1 MHKCSYTD
9 RIEIQNK
16 KITRIIKASYN
27 DKSVEVFKENE
38 KSQYLSRYLYYYNIC
53 GYLVEFPG
61 EIEKHKYTSGSYTV
75 KRTPYYKAKVKP
87 NLYIIN
93 KPSKTDVEKIL
104 QLHPNFKY
112 VLDKVK
118 VNSNAKLMEI
128 LQIWLQHKE
137 IEFLFALK
145 LNQLAFNKSFYSLK
159 NETRK
164 QVLRFYKQ
172 NKNNKYL
179 YSLPLQTVQI
189 IVKNKIP
196 TNEIKSFIE
205 FSDITKIKN
214 YKTYLYLKK
223 KTLENEDLFEN
234 AILYKD
240 YLSLLKKTKH
250 SLKEDYWKYPKDIR
264 EWHNRIHE
272 EINLEIRAKEL
283 ARLEEE
289 KINNKIEKNKLY
301 YYKKVIKRFEE
312 INSSDFK
319 GYEIFI
325 PQTIKEWIKQAEV
338 LNQCILRCGYL
349 NKVIKQKSL
358 LIFVQKNGTPIA
370 TVEVN
375 SNAEIIQ
382 EYADEFDR
390 TNCKP
395 SEEVKNI
402 VREWIKERPS
412 LKWEMPS
419 PTLSNVA

>member
-61 EIEKHKYTSGSYTV
+61 EIEKYKYGSGSYTV
-75 KRTPYYKAKVKP
+75 ARTPYYKAKVKP

-93 KPSKTDVEKIL
+93 QPSQSDFEKVL

-112 VLDKVK
+112 VLNKVK

-137 IEFLFALK
+137 IEILFALN
-145 LNQLAFNKSFYSLK
+145 LNQLAFNKKFYSLK

-164 QVLRFYKQ
+164 EVLRFYKQ
-172 NKNNKYL
+172 NKKNKYL
-179 YSLPLQTVQI
+179 YSLPLQTVQLI
-189 IVKNKIP
+189 LKNKIP

-205 FSDITKIKN
+205 FSEITKIKN

-223 KTLENEDLFEN
+223 KTLENENLFEN
-234 AILYKD
+234 SILYKD
-240 YLSLLKKTKH
+240 YLSLLKKTNH
-250 SLKEDYWKYPKDIR
+250 SIKEDYWKYPKNIR

-272 EINLEIRAKEL
+272 EINAEIRAREL

-289 KINNKIEKNKLY
+289 RKNNKIEKNTLY
-301 YYKKVIKRFEE
+301 YYKKVIKRFAE

-325 PQTIKEWIKQAEV
+325 PQTIKEWIKQADV
-338 LNQCILRCGYL
+338 LNQCILKCGYL

-370 TVEVN
+370 TVEIN
-375 SNAEIIQ
+375 SNANIIQ
-382 EYADEFDR
+382 EYANELDR
-390 TNCKP
+390 NNCKP
-395 SEEVKNI
+395 SEEVQNI
-402 VREWIKERPS
+402 VREWINERPS
-412 LKWEMPS
+412 LKWEIPS
-419 PTLSNVA
+419 PTLSKVA